1 MFPILVFLIG
11 FFAAIHGASQLSHD
25 IFTAAGYLI
34 LGAAVMLFSP
44 VVARYFPA
52 RKY

>member
-1 MFPILVFLIG
+1 MFPILVFLIS
-11 FFAAIHGASQLSHD
+11 FFAAIHGASQLNQD

-34 LGAAVMLFSP
+34 LGAAIMLFSP
-44 VVARYFPA
+44 VVARYFTA

>member
-11 FFAAIHGASQLSHD
+11 FFAAIHGASQLSQD

-34 LGAAVMLFSP
+34 LGAAIMLFSP